1 MSENLPGWSVKIL
14 GASLDP
20 YSLRED
26 EEYAYL
32 VYGSEEVIEKFNK
45 RVTFATIEGAIRAD
59 QHERASKRVVI
70 P

>member
-1 MSENLPGWSVKIL
+1 MTLPGWPVKIL
-14 GASLDP
+14 GSSLDP

-26 EEYAYL
+26 ESHAFL
-32 VYGSEEVIEKFNK
+32 VYGSEDVIGVFNK

-59 QHERASKRVVI
+59 QRERASRRVVI

>member
-1 MSENLPGWSVKIL
+1 MLPGWLVPIL
-14 GASLDP
+14 GVSIAP

-26 EEYAYL
+26 FHNAYI
-32 VYGSEEVIEKFNK
+32 VYGSEDVIGVFNK

-59 QHERASKRVVI
+59 QRERASKRVVI